1 MLATV
6 TDLAQYRARVRPAVS
21 KACAWQEAAELVLLS
36 NLLIADATTKAVIRI
51 CGASYRCMLR
61 DLWRI

>member
-1 MLATV
+1 MLAKV

-21 KACAWQEAAELVLLS
+21 DACAWHAAAESVMLS

-51 CGASYRCMLR
+51 WGATYRCMLR
-61 DLWRI
+61 DLWRV